1 MKFQLALYFY
11 ILATMQSSMLL
22 SLYHSK
28 QEAYIGWSNSFAL
41 WTYSLSASCIGLI
54 LFGTGVFF
62 VGDIKT
68 PPLIYSISNTLL
80 FSASTLQMLFCISL
94 RRSLTKKT
102 NYKFIALTIIFLL
115 IFEYLRQTSNYEFRT
130 ITMCIVTLILYLL
143 QIFNLFKIKNEEENI
158 SLLYLKIATYL
169 EVFFVLCRLYIVC
182 LPNLSVHNLSDVPS
196 LLIFFTLMQYTMNTL
211 SYMAISI
218 FWSIKNAFSTKQ
230 IKLENDRISNL
241 LDEKNNLI
249 STLSRVN
256 KTATTGALSATLA
269 HELNQPLGAS
279 RIKIQY
285 LLLKTSKN
293 KSITE
298 EDIGL
303 LEALEKDNTRASQII
318 KSIQSIFSKDSYNQE
333 LTSLQLALDE
343 VLVLVQPD
351 LDKNQITLKLDPVF
365 SFYIMINQVQLRQV
379 LLNLFTNS
387 INSLKNISSRQ
398 RVIQIE
404 SEKVGDIIK
413 IKFYDNGQ
421 GIDYSKENE
430 LFNIF
435 QNSQARND
443 QELFN
448 SLENEKSNEIGMG
461 IGLWLCQHILSAHKG
476 SIHFERQ
483 KVGALFIIQ
492 LPQVH

>member
-1 MKFQLALYFY
+1 LA
-11 ILATMQSSMLL
+11 IIL
-22 SLYHSK
+22 SL
-28 QEAYIGWSNSFAL
+28 I
-41 WTYSLSASCIGLI
+41 
-54 LFGTGVFF
+54 VFY
-62 VGDIKT
+62 T
-68 PPLIYSISNTLL
+68 
-80 FSASTLQMLFCISL
+80 
-94 RRSLTKKT
+94 
-102 NYKFIALTIIFLL
+102 
-115 IFEYLRQTSNYEFRT
+115 
-130 ITMCIVTLILYLL
+130 
-143 QIFNLFKIKNEEENI
+143 
-158 SLLYLKIATYL
+158 TYL

-218 FWSIKNAFSTKQ
+218 FCSIKIAFSTKQ
-230 IKLENDRISNL
+230 IKLENDRFSNL

-269 HELNQPLGAS
+269 HELNQPLVAS

-298 EDIGL
+298 EDMVI
-303 LEALEKDNTRASQII
+303 EALEKDNTRASQII

-351 LDKNQITLKLDPVF
+351 LDKNEITLKFDPVI

-398 RVIQIE
+398 RVIHID

-421 GIDYSKENE
+421 GIDYFNENK
-430 LFNIF
+430 LFNIL

-448 SLENEKSNEIGMG
+448 SLENEKRNEIGMG

-492 LPQVH
+492 LPLVH